1 MKRNGKPRD
10 DGGLPI
16 GKLQRRLMPFLLL
29 MYILAFLDR
38 TNVGFA
44 RDAFQ
49 RDIAISDAAYA
60 FGASIFFLGY
70 ALFEI
75 PSNLILHRVGARIWM
90 ARIMVTWGLVTAA
103 MMFVRSEALFYALR
117 LLLGICEAGFFP
129 GVIYYITRWYPPET
143 RGRAIGLFY
152 FGAPITF
159 ILGGP
164 MAGLL
169 LDMDGIGGLRG
180 WQWLF
185 VATGLAATFV
195 GIAAYFYLDD
205 QPDDARW
212 LSQDEKA
219 ALADAFRSTTAAE
232 DVPDARGVFAHMFNA
247 RILRLGLI
255 YLLIQMSVYGVVFFL
270 PSQVGA
276 LLGKAV
282 GFEVGIVSAIPWVC
296 ALGATFILPR
306 LADRTG
312 RRSEIAAAALAVA
325 GIGIAG
331 SVAAGP
337 AWLGLLALCLAAS
350 GFIAAQPIFWAQA
363 STGPSG
369 VTAAASIAL
378 INSCGAIGAFL
389 APNARVM
396 AETMTGRG
404 TAGLYMLAL
413 LTLIGAGLMLAFR
426 PAASAARPR

>member
-1 MKRNGKPRD
+1 MRMDGNSRD

-49 RDIAISDAAYA
+49 HDTAIGDAAYA

-75 PSNLILHRVGARIWM
+75 PSNIILHRVGARLWM
-90 ARIMVTWGLVTAA
+90 ARIMITWGIVTAV
-103 MMFVRSEALFYALR
+103 MMFIRSEPLFYALR

-129 GVIYYITRWYPPET
+129 GVIYYLTRWYPPQA
-143 RGRAIGLFY
+143 RSQAIGLFY

-164 MAGLL
+164 VAGLL
-169 LDMDGIGGLRG
+169 LDMDGQGGLHG

-185 VATGLAATFV
+185 VATGLGATAV
-195 GIAAYFYLDD
+195 GIAAFFYLDD

-212 LSQDEKA
+212 LSPEEKA
-219 ALADAFRSTTAAE
+219 ALARALRSGAE
-232 DVPDARGVFAHMFNA
+232 PEHVPGLRDVLAYLFNA
-247 RILRLGLI
+247 RLLYLGLI

-270 PSQVGA
+270 PSQVAA
-276 LLGKAV
+276 LLGRGV
-282 GFEVGIVSAIPWVC
+282 GVEVGIVSAIPWVC
-296 ALGATFILPR
+296 ALGATFFLPR

-312 RRSEIAAAALAVA
+312 RRREIAAGALIAA
-325 GIGIAG
+325 GFGIAG
-331 SVAAGP
+331 SVAAGS
-337 AWLGLLALCLAAS
+337 AWLGLLGLCFAAS

-363 STGPSG
+363 SGGPSG

-396 AETMTGRG
+396 ADTLTGRSG
-404 TAGLYMLAL
+404 AGLYLLAL
-413 LTLIGAGLMLAFR
+413 LTLLGAGLMMGLRSAR
-426 PAASAARPR
+426 PAARQS